1 MSRESTSQL
10 RPEPVSSSP
19 TITAS
24 RSSVGSKLASS
35 STKRWNT
42 DSLGSRLA
50 VDVASAAGAASLIC
64 PLITIID
71 KAIIEKAAKGL
82 PICQSLKSSLVNL
95 IKRPHSFFISTPFL
109 LIYTLYGSTYLTAN
123 VIDTVTTTMNDRS
136 FSHVSAGPAK
146 FIATAA
152 VNMSICVYKDA
163 RFARIFGAQGSPS
176 SADRSSKAS
185 TGTTPSSNR
194 RPIHCHPPVSKTP
207 ESLPIPK
214 RSFGLF
220 CLRDSMT
227 IFASF
232 NLPTLLSPHIPDI
245 LASTPS
251 SKTALAQFS
260 IPASVQLFSTPLH
273 LLGLDLYN
281 RQPAGGLPAAD
292 RWDRIKRDWAPSCI
306 ARIGRIVPAYG
317 FGGVANTK
325 FRTTLMGS
333 LEEKKD
339 TI

>member
-1 MSRESTSQL
+1 MSREESTSRL
-10 RPEPVSSSP
+10 DSTPVSSP
-19 TITAS
+19 TIQAPIP
-24 RSSVGSKLASS
+24 VGDSKLNSL
-35 STKRWNT
+35 STSKWNT

-50 VDVASAAGAASLIC
+50 VDAASAAGAASLIC
-64 PLITIID
+64 PIITIID
-71 KAIIEKAAKGL
+71 KSIIEKAAKGL
-82 PICQSLKSSLVNL
+82 PIFQSLKSSLISIV
-95 IKRPHSFFISTPFL
+95 KRPHGFFISTPFL

-123 VIDTVTTTMNDRS
+123 IIDTVTSTVDNRT

-163 RFARIFGAQGSPS
+163 RFARIFGAQGTSPAAKTS
-176 SADRSSKAS
+176 PQSTGMPNSKQSTSQSLPTASKAPQTLS
-185 TGTTPSSNR
+185 
-194 RPIHCHPPVSKTP
+194 
-207 ESLPIPK
+207 IPK

-281 RQPAGGLPAAD
+281 RQPPGGLPAAD
-292 RWDRIKRDWAPSCI
+292 RWARIKRDWAPSVM

-317 FGGVANTK
+317 FGGVVNTK
-325 FRTTLMGS
+325 FRMTLMES
-333 LEEKKD
+333 LEDKRHK
-339 TI
+339 I

>member
-1 MSRESTSQL
+1 MSREESTSQL
-10 RPEPVSSSP
+10 GPGLVSTP
-19 TITAS
+19 TVRAPMPG
-24 RSSVGSKLASS
+24 VGSKSGSL
-35 STKRWNT
+35 STSKWNT

-50 VDVASAAGAASLIC
+50 VDAASAAGAASLIC
-64 PLITIID
+64 PIITIID

-82 PICQSLKSSLVNL
+82 PILQSLKSSLVA
-95 IKRPHSFFISTPFL
+95 IAKRPQGFFISTPFI

-123 VIDTVTTTMNDRS
+123 VIDTVTSTMDDRT

-146 FIATAA
+146 FIATAT

-163 RFARIFGAQGSPS
+163 RFARIFGAQGTSPAPKTPPQS
-176 SADRSSKAS
+176 TGMPNLKQTPAQCLPPASKAPQALS
-185 TGTTPSSNR
+185 
-194 RPIHCHPPVSKTP
+194 
-207 ESLPIPK
+207 IPK

-232 NLPTLLSPHIPDI
+232 NLPTIISPHIPDI

-260 IPASVQLFSTPLH
+260 IPAAVQLISTPPH

-281 RQPAGGLPAAD
+281 RQPPGGLPAAD
-292 RWDRIKRDWAPSCI
+292 RWARVKRDWAPSAI

-317 FGGVANTK
+317 FGGVVNTK
-325 FRTTLMGS
+325 FRMTLMKS
-333 LEEKKD
+333 LEEKGHA
-339 TI
+339 I

>member
-1 MSRESTSQL
+1 MSRGDPASQL
-10 RPEPVSSSP
+10 DSTTVSPAAARSP
-19 TITAS
+19 MTGVSPSI
-24 RSSVGSKLASS
+24 SK
-35 STKRWNT
+35 WNT
-42 DSLGSRLA
+42 VSLGSRLA
-50 VDVASAAGAASLIC
+50 VDAASAAGAASLIC

-82 PICQSLKSSLVNL
+82 PILQSLKSSLVT
-95 IKRPHSFFISTPFL
+95 IVKRPHNFLISTPFL

-123 VIDTVTTTMNDRS
+123 VIDTLTSTMDGRA
-136 FSHVSAGPAK
+136 FSDVSAGPAK
-146 FIATAA
+146 FIATAV

-163 RFARIFGAQGSPS
+163 RFARLFGAQGTPPEPK
-176 SADRSSKAS
+176 APPKSKE
-185 TGTTPSSNR
+185 TQNPKKKTTQSLP
-194 RPIHCHPPVSKTP
+194 HTSKTP
-207 ESLPIPK
+207 QSLPIPK
-214 RSFGLF
+214 RSFALF

-260 IPASVQLFSTPLH
+260 IPATVQLFSTPFH

-281 RQPAGGLPAAD
+281 RQPPGGLPAVD
-292 RWDRIKRDWAPSCI
+292 RWARVKRDWAPSVM

-325 FRTTLMGS
+325 FRATLMKS
-333 LEEKKD
+333 LEEKGGV
-339 TI
+339 I

>member
-1 MSRESTSQL
+1 MSRGEPASQLDSVPVSPRTARSSMTVVSPSTS
-10 RPEPVSSSP
+10 
-19 TITAS
+19 
-24 RSSVGSKLASS
+24 K
-35 STKRWNT
+35 WNT
-42 DSLGSRLA
+42 KSLGSRLA
-50 VDVASAAGAASLIC
+50 VDTASAAGAASLIC
-64 PLITIID
+64 PIITIID

-82 PICQSLKSSLVNL
+82 PILQSLKSSLVT
-95 IKRPHSFFISTPFL
+95 IVKRPHSFFISTPFL

-123 VIDTVTTTMNDRS
+123 VIDTVTSTMADGA
-136 FSHVSAGPAK
+136 FGDVSAGPAK

-163 RFARIFGAQGSPS
+163 RFARLFGAQGAS
-176 SADRSSKAS
+176 SEPKPLPKSKGTQNPRQKATQNPPPTSKA
-185 TGTTPSSNR
+185 PQ
-194 RPIHCHPPVSKTP
+194 
-207 ESLPIPK
+207 SLPIPK
-214 RSFGLF
+214 RSFALF

-260 IPASVQLFSTPLH
+260 IPAAVQLFSTPFH

-281 RQPAGGLPAAD
+281 RQPPGGLPAAD
-292 RWDRIKRDWAPSCI
+292 RWGRVKRDWAPSVM

-325 FRTTLMGS
+325 FRATLMKS
-333 LEEKKD
+333 LQEKERA
-339 TI
+339 I

>member
-1 MSRESTSQL
+1 MSRPESTSQL
-10 RPEPVSSSP
+10 DSTPGSSP
-19 TITAS
+19 TIRAPIP
-24 RSSVGSKLASS
+24 VPGSISKSP
-35 STKRWNT
+35 STSKWNT
-42 DSLGSRLA
+42 DSLGSRLV
-50 VDVASAAGAASLIC
+50 VDAASAAGAASLIC
-64 PLITIID
+64 PIITIID

-82 PICQSLKSSLVNL
+82 PIVQSLKSSLIAIV
-95 IKRPHSFFISTPFL
+95 KRPHGFLISTPFL

-123 VIDTVTTTMNDRS
+123 IIDTVTSTMDDRT
-136 FSHVSAGPAK
+136 FGHVSAGPAK

-152 VNMSICVYKDA
+152 VNMSICIYKDA
-163 RFARIFGAQGSPS
+163 RFARIFGAQGASPETKTS
-176 SADRSSKAS
+176 PQQSTGTRNLKHSPAQSLPTSSKAPQALS
-185 TGTTPSSNR
+185 
-194 RPIHCHPPVSKTP
+194 
-207 ESLPIPK
+207 IPK

-292 RWDRIKRDWAPSCI
+292 RWARIKRDWVPSAI

-317 FGGVANTK
+317 FGGVFNTK
-325 FRTTLMGS
+325 FRTTLMKS
-333 LEEKKD
+333 LEDKGHA
-339 TI
+339 I

>member
-1 MSRESTSQL
+1 MSREESTTQLPSQ
-10 RPEPVSSSP
+10 RVSAPTIQTPQPSDFPNSSS
-19 TITAS
+19 
-24 RSSVGSKLASS
+24 L
-35 STKRWNT
+35 STRKWNT

-50 VDVASAAGAASLIC
+50 VDAASAAGAASLIC

-71 KAIIEKAAKGL
+71 KSIIEKAAKGIL
-82 PICQSLKSSLVNL
+82 ILQSLKSSLVAL
-95 IKRPHSFFISTPFL
+95 VKRPHSFFISTPFL

-123 VIDTVTTTMNDRS
+123 VIDTVTSTINDRA
-136 FSHVSAGPAK
+136 FSNVCAGPAK

-163 RFARIFGAQGSPS
+163 RFARIFGAQGSSPVDKSSPASQSGMTQPNRNPVYCYPS
-176 SADRSSKAS
+176 
-185 TGTTPSSNR
+185 PSNA
-194 RPIHCHPPVSKTP
+194 P

-214 RSFGLF
+214 RSFALF

-251 SKTALAQFS
+251 SKTMLAQFS

-281 RQPAGGLPAAD
+281 RQPEGGLLAAD
-292 RWDRIKRDWAPSCI
+292 RWSRVKRDWAPSCI
-306 ARIGRIVPAYG
+306 ARVGRIVPAYG

-325 FRTTLMGS
+325 FRASLMKS
-333 LEEKKD
+333 LE
-339 TI
+339 